1 MSPGAVAS
9 PGSLPTAPHRP
20 WMRSLI
26 CSITDP
32 EFVREPGGTAIVVT
46 SDPHY
51 IRALRNYRDAG
62 IHAFGWVGGIG

>member
-1 MSPGAVAS
+1 
-9 PGSLPTAPHRP
+9 
-20 WMRSLI
+20 MRSLI